1 MSTVTDAAAD
11 AAFDNAVL
19 DLHPDATHPTLTLL
33 AGVHGLLDAHPDGPL
48 TLASGDYRAAVVEVE
63 RAIRRLDAVKLR
75 LVAAADAVDVSRDA
89 GLPDTTAWLAKNTHA
104 TGAAASRQV
113 ALAQDLETLP
123 ATRSAMDTGAVSV
136 EHARVIARTHDQL
149 PHTLSAQ
156 QVVAVEEKLLAW
168 AHDLDPAA
176 LGRRSRQ
183 VLHDIT
189 TTVEAERHH
198 ADILMTEERAALAKT
213 RLTLHDNH
221 DGTITGQFTVPTL
234 AGDILKK
241 ILQQLTAPRRARAG
255 APDAQAGPLDA
266 KHDPAHQRGLAF
278 LELLEHLPTD
288 RLHGKVAATIVITL
302 QHKQLVED
310 LAAAG
315 VDTGHETSPGDAR
328 RIACNAGIL
337 PAILNGQSLPL
348 DLGRSKRL
356 FTETQRTALATKHT
370 TCAAHGCERPYAW
383 CELHHADP
391 WATGG
396 QTDLNKAIP
405 LCGWHHRRIHDPAYR
420 HERLPDGTLRFHRR
434 T

>member
-1 MSTVTDAAAD
+1 MSTAVDAT
-11 AAFDNAVL
+11 FDNAVL
-19 DLHPDATHPTLTLL
+19 DLHPDATHPVTLAL
-33 AGVHGLLDAHPDGPL
+33 GVVHQALDGLLGELPAM
-48 TLASGDYRAAVVEVE
+48 ASGDYRAAVVEVE

-136 EHARVIARTHDQL
+136 EHARVIARTHGQL
-149 PHTLSAQ
+149 PTSLSDEQ
-156 QVVAVEEKLLAW
+156 IVAVEEKLLAW
-168 AHDLDPAA
+168 AHDTDPAG
-176 LGRRSRQ
+176 LRRKSRQ

-189 TTVEAERHH
+189 TTVEAEAHH
-198 ADILMTEERAALAKT
+198 ADVLMDEERAALAKT

-221 DGTITGQFTVPTL
+221 DGTITGHFTVPTL

-241 ILQQLTAPRRARAG
+241 ILQQLTAPRRAG
-255 APDAQAGPLDA
+255 ASDAQGGPLA
-266 KHDPAHQRGLAF
+266 PKHDHAHQRGLAF

-288 RLHGKVAATIVITL
+288 RLHGKVAATIVITM
-302 QHKQLVED
+302 QHKQLVQD

-356 FTETQRTALATKHT
+356 FTEAQRTALATRHA
-370 TCAAHGCERPYAW
+370 TCAAHGCDRPYAW

-391 WATGG
+391 WAHVGT
-396 QTDLNKAIP
+396 TDLAKAIP
-405 LCGWHHRRIHDPAYR
+405 LCGWHHRRIHDPAYQ
-420 HERLPDGTLRFHRR
+420 HDRLPDGTLRFHRR

>member
-1 MSTVTDAAAD
+1 MSTVTDA
-11 AAFDNAVL
+11 AVL
-19 DLHPDATHPTLTLL
+19 DLHPDATHPVTLALDV
-33 AGVHGLLDAHPDGPL
+33 VHSALDGLPGELPAM
-48 TLASGDYRAAVVEVE
+48 ASGDYGAAVVEAE

-75 LVAAADAVDVSRDA
+75 LVAAADAVDVSREA
-89 GLPDTTAWLAKNTHA
+89 GLPDTTAWLARNTHA
-104 TGAAASRQV
+104 TGSSASRQV
-113 ALAQDLETLP
+113 TLAQDLETLP

-149 PHTLSAQ
+149 PDSLSAEQ
-156 QVVAVEEKLLAW
+156 IVAVEEKLLAW
-168 AHDLDPAA
+168 AHDTDPQTLA
-176 LGRRSRQ
+176 RRSRQ

-189 TTVEAERHH
+189 SREEAEAHH
-198 ADILMTEERAALAKT
+198 ADVLMTEERAALAKT

-221 DGTITGQFTVPTL
+221 DGTLTGHFTVPTL
-234 AGDILKK
+234 AGDILNKV
-241 ILQQLTAPRRARAG
+241 LQQLTAPRRAKPG
-255 APDAQAGPLDA
+255 ASDAQGGPLAA

-302 QHKQLVED
+302 QHKQLVQD

-315 VDTGHETSPGDAR
+315 VDTGLETSPGDAR

-356 FTETQRTALATKHT
+356 FTEAQRTALATRHA
-370 TCAAHGCERPYAW
+370 TCAADGCDRPYAW

-396 QTDLNKAIP
+396 PTDLAKAIP
-405 LCGWHHRRIHDPAYR
+405 LCGWHHRRIHDPHYQ
-420 HERLPDGTLRFHRR
+420 HDRLPDGTLRFHRR